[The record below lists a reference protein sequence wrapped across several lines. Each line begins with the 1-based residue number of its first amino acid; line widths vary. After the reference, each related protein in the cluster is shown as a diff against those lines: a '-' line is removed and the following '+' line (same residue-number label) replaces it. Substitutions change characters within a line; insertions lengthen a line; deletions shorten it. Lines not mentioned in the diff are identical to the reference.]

1 MVLGIIVFIF
11 FISNGIISNL
21 LFKSIEHPWKRLS
34 ISDVS
39 KSDAIVVL
47 SGGRHKPPGNAG
59 IIEWNDPDRF
69 ISGIKLYKANKA
81 NKLIFTGGFNPFKKN
96 IPLEGNIYIQE
107 ALLLGIPKND
117 LHTTTFVMNTSQEA
131 KAIKEKLN
139 SIFLQKKIR
148 IILVTSAFHM
158 NRAKRIFEKEG
169 LLVNPYPVDF
179 KTSDDTMTTLYK
191 NPLNLIPSSSSLDL
205 SSRAIREILGKLFY
219 GLFKY

>member
-1 MVLGIIVFIF
+1 MILGIILFIF

-21 LFKSIEHPWKRLS
+21 LFKYIEHPWKRLS

-47 SGGRHKPPGNAG
+47 SGGRHKPPGNSG

-96 IPLEGNIYIQE
+96 MPLEGNIYIQE
-107 ALLLGIPKND
+107 ALLLGIPKSD

-139 SIFLQKKIR
+139 SMFLQKKIR

-169 LLVNPYPVDF
+169 IFVNPYPVDF
-179 KTSDDTMTTLYK
+179 KTSDDTIIALYK

-219 GLFKY
+219 GIFKY